1 MQDSLRAFSLGRDAV
16 SSYECEQLDSLS
28 LESYEIDDESFNSE
42 DSNEEVDV
50 EDSTNNYQGP
60 IQPYMF
66 EPEVD
71 GDLSEGGDDSLTRG

>member
-1 MQDSLRAFSLGRDAV
+1 MAGDG
-16 SSYECEQLDSLS
+16 EQLDSLS

-42 DSNEEVDV
+42 DSIEEVDV
-50 EDSTNNYQGP
+50 EDSTTKYQGP

-71 GDLSEGGDDSLTRG
+71 GYLSEGGMILNQRMKQDYIHKQRTT

>member
-1 MQDSLRAFSLGRDAV
+1 MLTIMAGDGA
-16 SSYECEQLDSLS
+16 QLDSLS

-50 EDSTNNYQGP
+50 EDSSNNYQGP
-60 IQPYMF
+60 MQPYIF

-71 GDLSEGGDDSLTRG
+71 GVLSEGGGDSEPEDETRLQQDVNEW

>member
-1 MQDSLRAFSLGRDAV
+1 MLTIMAGDG
-16 SSYECEQLDSLS
+16 EQLDSLS

-50 EDSTNNYQGP
+50 EDSSYTYQGP

-71 GDLSEGGDDSLTRG
+71 GDLSEGGGDSEPEDETRLQQDVSEW